1 MPASVRPRTSVDLAA
16 VARGIAGDPAR
27 WLPVVRFDAQ
37 ERWYTRLT
45 CTGEYEV
52 WLLSWLP
59 GQRTGI
65 HDHGGSAGVFAVAD
79 GSLRETVVEDPRH
92 GLLDGVT
99 PTLSTAVFGVGR
111 AREFGSRHVHEIV
124 NDGDRPAVSVH
135 VYAPALSSMHR
146 YRLEGDVLHL
156 TSSERAGADW

>member
-1 MPASVRPRTSVDLAA
+1 MPASVLSRTSVELAA
-16 VARGIAGDPAR
+16 VARSIADDPDR
-27 WLPVVRFDAQ
+27 WLPIVRYDAQ

-45 CTGEYEV
+45 FTDEYEV

-59 GQRTGI
+59 GQRTGV

-79 GSLRETVVEDPRH
+79 GSLREIVVENPRD
-92 GLLDGVT
+92 GLLEGLE
-99 PTLSTAVFGVGR
+99 PTLSTAEYDAGQ
-111 AREFGSRHVHEIV
+111 AREFDSHHVHEIV
-124 NDGDRPAVSVH
+124 NAGDRPAVSVH

-146 YRLEGDVLHL
+146 YRIEDGILRL

>member
-1 MPASVRPRTSVDLAA
+1 MSAPVRLRTSVDLTA
-16 VARGIAGDPAR
+16 VARSIAADPEQ
-27 WLPVVRFDAQ
+27 WLPFVRFDAE
-37 ERWYTRLT
+37 ERWYTRLAFT
-45 CTGEYEV
+45 DEYEV

-79 GSLRETVVEDPRH
+79 GTLREIVVEDPRP
-92 GLLDGVT
+92 GLLDGAT
-99 PTLSTAVFGVGR
+99 AALSTAVYAAGEARAFGPH
-111 AREFGSRHVHEIV
+111 HVHEVV
-124 NDGDRPAVSVH
+124 NDSDRRAVTVH

-146 YRLEGDVLHL
+146 YRLEDDVLRL